1 MTADQRLRWVVKPL
15 IWLLALAPA
24 AWLAWTVVNQT
35 LSPNPAEAINRFL
48 GEWALNFLI
57 DTLAVT
63 PLRKLTGWAVLT
75 RLRRLLG
82 LFAFFYAVLHLTSY
96 IVVDQFFDWAAIW
109 NDIVK
114 RTFVTL
120 GMLGFVIL
128 AALAATSSARM
139 VKRMGGHN
147 WQRLHKGVYAASVLA
162 VIHFIMMRKGFQ
174 LEPLMYTGFLTV
186 LLGARLLPS
195 RKTKRSPV
203 TPPVRSH
210 PAGNVTASILLPSGT
225 KMKAP

>member
-24 AWLAWTVVNQT
+24 AWLASTVVNQT
-35 LSPNPAEAINRFL
+35 LSPNPTEAINRFL
-48 GEWALNFLI
+48 GEWALKFLI
-57 DTLAVT
+57 ATLAVT
-63 PLRKLTGWAVLT
+63 PLRKLTGWTVLT
-75 RLRRLLG
+75 RLRRLFG

-114 RTFVTL
+114 RTFITL
-120 GMLGFVIL
+120 GMVGFVIL

-147 WQRLHKGVYAASVLA
+147 WQRLHKGIYAASVLA

-174 LEPLMYTGFLTV
+174 LEPLMYTAFLTV

-195 RKTKRSPV
+195 RKTKRTPV

-225 KMKAP
+225 RMKAP

>member
-15 IWLLALAPA
+15 IWLLALAPTT
-24 AWLAWTVVNQT
+24 WLAWTVVNQT

-48 GEWALNFLI
+48 GEWALKFLI
-57 DTLAVT
+57 ATLAVT

-114 RTFVTL
+114 RTFITL

-139 VKRMGGHN
+139 VKRIGGHN

-174 LEPLMYTGFLTV
+174 LEPLMYTGFLLV
-186 LLGARLLPS
+186 LLSARLLPS

-210 PAGNVTASILLPSGT
+210 PAENVTASILLPSGT
-225 KMKAP
+225 RIKTP

>member
-35 LSPNPAEAINRFL
+35 LSPNPTEAINRFL
-48 GEWALNFLI
+48 GEWALKFLI
-57 DTLAVT
+57 ATLAVT
-63 PLRKLTGWAVLT
+63 PLRKLTGWTVLT
-75 RLRRLLG
+75 RLRRLFG
-82 LFAFFYAVLHLTSY
+82 LFAFFYVVLHLTSY

-114 RTFVTL
+114 RTFITL

-139 VKRMGGHN
+139 VKRIGGHN

-174 LEPLMYTGFLTV
+174 LEPLMYTGFLLV
-186 LLGARLLPS
+186 LLSARLLPS

-210 PAGNVTASILLPSGT
+210 PAENVTASILLPSGT
-225 KMKAP
+225 RMKAP

>member
-1 MTADQRLRWVVKPL
+1 MTADERLRWVVKPL

-24 AWLAWTVVNQT
+24 AWLAWAVISQT

-48 GEWALNFLI
+48 GEWTLKFLI
-57 DTLAVT
+57 ATLAVT
-63 PLRKLTGWAVLT
+63 PLRKLTGWAVLN
-75 RLRRLLG
+75 RLRRLFG

-109 NDIVK
+109 SDIVK
-114 RTFVTL
+114 RTFITL
-120 GMLGFVIL
+120 GMLSFVIL
-128 AALAATSSARM
+128 VALAATSSARM

-174 LEPLMYTGFLTV
+174 LEPLMYTGFLTM
-186 LLGARLLPS
+186 LLAARLLPS
-195 RKTKRSPV
+195 RKTRKSSV
-203 TPPVRSH
+203 TPPVHSH
-210 PAGNVTASILLPSGT
+210 PARKVTASMLLPSVTG
-225 KMKAP
+225 MKAP

>member
-48 GEWALNFLI
+48 GEWALKFLI
-57 DTLAVT
+57 ATLAVT

-75 RLRRLLG
+75 RLRRLFG
-82 LFAFFYAVLHLTSY
+82 LFAFFYVVLHLTSY

-114 RTFVTL
+114 RTFITL

-174 LEPLMYTGFLTV
+174 LEPLMYTGFLTM
-186 LLGARLLPS
+186 LLAARLLPS
-195 RKTKRSPV
+195 RKTRISSV
-203 TPPVRSH
+203 TPPVRGH
-210 PAGNVTASILLPSGT
+210 PAENVTASILLPSGT
-225 KMKAP
+225 RVKAP

>member
-1 MTADQRLRWVVKPL
+1 MTANQRLRWVVKPL

-24 AWLAWTVVNQT
+24 TWLAWTVVNQT

-48 GEWALNFLI
+48 GEWALKFLI
-57 DTLAVT
+57 ATLAVT
-63 PLRKLTGWAVLT
+63 PLRKLTGWTVLT

-114 RTFVTL
+114 RTFITL

-147 WQRLHKGVYAASVLA
+147 WKRLHNGVYAASVLA

-225 KMKAP
+225 RMKS